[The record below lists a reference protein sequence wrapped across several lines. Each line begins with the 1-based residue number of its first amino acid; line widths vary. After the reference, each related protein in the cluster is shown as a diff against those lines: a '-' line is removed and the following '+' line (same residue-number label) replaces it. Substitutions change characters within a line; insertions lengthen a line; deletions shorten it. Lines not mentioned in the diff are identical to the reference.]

1 MDSGSNV
8 SELAAELAR
17 AVEVTMSPTASQAQ
31 RMEAYVA
38 CEKYVKDDCIV
49 KNVLITFSV

>member
-1 MDSGSNV
+1 MDAGTNV

-17 AVEVTMSPTASQAQ
+17 AVEVTMSPAASQEQ

-38 CEKYVKDDCIV
+38 CEK
-49 KNVLITFSV
+49 

>member
-1 MDSGSNV
+1 MDAGTNV

-17 AVEVTMSPTASQAQ
+17 AVEVTMSPAASQHQ

-38 CEKYVKDDCIV
+38 CDR
-49 KNVLITFSV
+49 